1 MKRLG
6 SVRLAAWCV
15 PLALC
20 AACANT
26 GGGGGGGGGSTTD
39 TATGGTADTT
49 TGGTADNGAVKT
61 DSSTVKNDTGSSA
74 GEEKNIVDIQKASA
88 ACPTPA
94 PQLWGDS
101 KGVTIRNVVVSSP
114 ARSEGSAGT
123 LVGLFVQQKGGGQWS
138 GIYVSGKKD
147 SELGQAKPG
156 DVLTLTGD
164 VKDFYCFT
172 QIYSTF
178 TTIESQGKELPV
190 ALTVTT
196 DDLGDKAGAEKN
208 EPYEGVL
215 VQLKEV
221 VVGDDALGSD
231 GKPHGEIYVGKDK
244 DDKALRIA
252 SSFYGVYLSD
262 KTKGPD
268 GKDVFTPKYP
278 KGTKIGTLTGVVEYA
293 FGQYRLVISK
303 DPEGVVK
310 P

>member
-1 MKRLG
+1 MKRL
-6 SVRLAAWCV
+6 SSPWIVAWCA
-15 PLALC
+15 PLAL
-20 AACANT
+20 ATSCANT
-26 GGGGGGGGGSTTD
+26 GGGGGAAGGGTTD
-39 TATGGTADTT
+39 TATGGGSDTKATGADTA
-49 TGGTADNGAVKT
+49 TGGSTDGGGTKT
-61 DSSTVKNDTGSSA
+61 DGGSTA

-88 ACPTPA
+88 ACPNPA
-94 PQLWGDS
+94 PQTWGDS

-138 GIYVSGKKD
+138 GLYVTGKK
-147 SELGQAKPG
+147 SAELGQAKPG

-196 DDLGDKAGAEKN
+196 ADLGEKAGAEKT

-215 VQLKEV
+215 VQLHDV

-244 DDKALRIA
+244 DDKAVRIA
-252 SSFYGVYLSD
+252 SSFFGVYLSD
-262 KTKGPD
+262 KTKGAD

-278 KGTKIGTLTGVVEYA
+278 KGTKLGTLTGVVEYA
-293 FGQYRLVISK
+293 FGQYRLVVSK

>member
-1 MKRLG
+1 MKRLSCVSMG
-6 SVRLAAWCV
+6 LIAA
-15 PLALC
+15 LALTG
-20 AACANT
+20 ACANT
-26 GGGGGGGGGSTTD
+26 GGGGGAAGGGGTTD
-39 TATGGTADTT
+39 TATGGGTADTAGAGGDT
-49 TGGTADNGAVKT
+49 ATGGTTDSTAAKT
-61 DSSTVKNDTGSSA
+61 DGSSA

-88 ACPTPA
+88 KCPTPA

-114 ARSEGSAGT
+114 ARSEGTAGT

-138 GIYVSGKKD
+138 GIYVTGKKAG
-147 SELGQAKPG
+147 ELGQAKPG

-164 VKDFYCFT
+164 VKDFFCFT

-178 TTIESQGKELPV
+178 TTIESQGKELAV

-196 DDLGDKAGAEKN
+196 DDLGEKAGAEKT

-215 VQLKEV
+215 VQLKDV

-231 GKPHGEIYVGKDK
+231 GKPHGEQYVGKDK

-252 SSFYGVYLSD
+252 SDFFGVYLSD
-262 KTKGPD
+262 KTKGAD
-268 GKDVFTPKYP
+268 GKDVYTPKYP
-278 KGTKIGTLTGVVEYA
+278 KGTKLGTLTGVVEYA